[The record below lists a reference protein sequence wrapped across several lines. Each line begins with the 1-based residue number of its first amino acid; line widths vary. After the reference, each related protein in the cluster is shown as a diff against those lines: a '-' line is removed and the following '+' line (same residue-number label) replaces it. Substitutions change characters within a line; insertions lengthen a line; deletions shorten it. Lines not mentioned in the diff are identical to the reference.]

1 MGNFVRS
8 GFEMTPYE
16 QRPAAYGGKYLPA
29 CLETQGCFNHDM
41 INNPALKIGFKNN
54 YRRRMGEVQFLNQ
67 NHFNYGA
74 QRMWKDLCWWISA
87 ATRQQQRQSAAGSLV
102 ETPQLRDRT

>member
-1 MGNFVRS
+1 
-8 GFEMTPYE
+8 
-16 QRPAAYGGKYLPA
+16 
-29 CLETQGCFNHDM
+29 
-41 INNPALKIGFKNN
+41 
-54 YRRRMGEVQFLNQ
+54 MGEVQFLNQ